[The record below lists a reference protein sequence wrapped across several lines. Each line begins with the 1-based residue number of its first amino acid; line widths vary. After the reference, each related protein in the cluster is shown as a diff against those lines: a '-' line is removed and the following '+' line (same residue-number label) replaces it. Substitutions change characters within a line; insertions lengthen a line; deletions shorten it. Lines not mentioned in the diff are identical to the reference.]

1 MTHLSKSISF
11 GIVIAM
17 IYKKRR
23 ETTILSINSGGVNE
37 VGALSLFWRGE
48 SGKLLKNGGVL
59 TDRRYHS

>member
-1 MTHLSKSISF
+1 
-11 GIVIAM
+11 M

-23 ETTILSINSGGVNE
+23 DIIILSINSGGVNE